1 MATGSSRVL
10 RLTALG
16 GLALVAVVGPRAA
29 GVPALVLMLAPGVAV
44 PLGLSIAFE
53 RDEPAST
60 SVAGLPRRTITS
72 AAPLAAAAGVLG
84 WLAPPG
90 HPGAIAAASLHAV
103 VCALAGL
110 AGLAR
115 LSSRRRAGGRAGPLH
130 EIAIDVG
137 LLLLPVA
144 GVWLLASRAAMPLIG
159 FEEPVVTFTAAH
171 FHYAGSAAP
180 TILGG
185 VGRLLSEAPAARDDD
200 RAARGDDPAA
210 RDDDRAARGRRAT
223 RALYGIAATAVCAG
237 VPATAVG
244 IATTPTIEA
253 IAATTL
259 AAGMLAAAALLV
271 FVAPRRAAPASKLA
285 AALFVVAG
293 ATLLVTM
300 SLAATFA
307 LTSSAG
313 RGSSLEGAIPLQTM
327 IDWHGGANAIGFS
340 LSGLAALALVASK
353 RGRA

>member
-171 FHYAGSAAP
+171 FHYAGFAAP

-185 VGRLLSEAPAARDDD
+185 VGRLLSEA
-200 RAARGDDPAA
+200 PAA